1 MPQKA
6 LTQPQ
11 ARGGTGKPARQQP
24 GLACEECRKRK
35 ARCDRAKPQCGS
47 CMMTGRVCVVN
58 HDRPRR
64 GPKKGQIESLYSRL
78 EVLEEQV
85 VEQMEHI
92 YHPDL
97 ELRSQSD
104 LQQTHSGRRHSGPS
118 SSPDERHEL
127 PFLLSPPSAALD
139 AALTE
144 RTLLASPLAPVRPLT
159 AQGPSYA
166 GLSSSPTQTPGLDVV
181 LADLD
186 QLYFDRVHPIAPFL
200 HQQRHLSRPETE
212 PPLLA
217 RACLRSAMRTVAA
230 AMSAQF
236 RRLADPLY
244 VETSRVV
251 RELETIERTPPL
263 EQIQTVLL
271 LAHYELLRM
280 EESRAMVTAGRCFR
294 LIQLA
299 RLHDTDAYTSADAGG
314 DFVAEE
320 EKRRTFWVAY
330 SFDRFLSSRHEW
342 PLTLQEE
349 TIWARLPVPESAFQL
364 SQPPEQPMDFLH
376 DAIASSGQKTLPPF
390 AEYIVLATLHGRT
403 MNLRRSAPLLSTATE
418 TSMFWERHRA
428 LLDVIV
434 QRSALWSY
442 GLSTSMSLWMADP
455 LTAFTCLLGKM
466 MVIYIEEV
474 GEIAREQLGG
484 TSNGPIDED
493 ANNAVQELTISAQEM
508 LMDSDSHSYDIRAG
522 GAGGNAN
529 GDLMRSTQAAAEFV
543 TLARS
548 MRPLNCFRAHPFL
561 PNAISRAAVFLATCR
576 NGAEAGNIQN
586 SWEIGEL
593 CRILRE
599 LMVVNKSAKEV
610 LRELGRFT
618 MPAVSSG
625 RTGG

>member
-1 MPQKA
+1 
-6 LTQPQ
+6 
-11 ARGGTGKPARQQP
+11 
-24 GLACEECRKRK
+24 
-35 ARCDRAKPQCGS
+35 
-47 CMMTGRVCVVN
+47 MMTGRVCVVN
-58 HDRPRR
+58 HNRPRR

-97 ELRSQSD
+97 ELLSHPN
-104 LQQTHSGRRHSGPS
+104 LQQTHDGRRHSGPD
-118 SSPDERHEL
+118 SSPDARHEL
-127 PFLLSPPSAALD
+127 PFLLSPPAALD
-139 AALTE
+139 AASTE
-144 RTLLASPLAPVRPLT
+144 QTRPPSPLAPPQPLT
-159 AQGPSYA
+159 AQGQPYYA
-166 GLSSSPTQTPGLDVV
+166 GKSRSPNQSPGLDLV

-236 RRLADPLY
+236 RRLADSLY

-251 RELETIERTPPL
+251 RELDTIERTPPL
-263 EQIQTVLL
+263 EQIQAVLL

-280 EESRAMVTAGRCFR
+280 EENRAMVTAGRCFQ

-299 RLHDTDAYTSADAGG
+299 RLHDTDSYTNADPED
-314 DFVAEE
+314 DFVIEE

-330 SFDRFLSSRHEW
+330 CFDRFFSSTHEW
-342 PLTLQEE
+342 PLTLQDQA
-349 TIWARLPVPESAFQL
+349 IWTRLPVPESAFQL
-364 SQPPEQPMDFLH
+364 SQIPEQPMDFLH

-403 MNLRRSAPLLSTATE
+403 INLRRSALLLSTSTE
-418 TSMFWERHRA
+418 ASMFWERHRV
-428 LLDVIV
+428 LSDVIEK
-434 QRSALWSY
+434 RSALWSY
-442 GLSTSMSLWMADP
+442 SLSTSVPLGMTDP
-455 LTAFTCLLGKM
+455 LTVFTCLLGKM
-466 MVIYIEEV
+466 MVIYIGEV
-474 GEIAREQLGG
+474 GETARGQLGG
-484 TSNGPIDED
+484 TLSRHIHED
-493 ANNAVQELTISAQEM
+493 ADDAVQELTIDAQKM
-508 LMDSDSHSYDIRAG
+508 LMNSQSHSHSHRYDIGAG
-522 GAGGNAN
+522 RTGGNAN
-529 GDLMRSTQAAAEFV
+529 GDMQRSAQAAGEFV

-561 PNAISRAAVFLATCR
+561 PSAISRAAVFLATYG
-576 NGAEAGNIQN
+576 NGPEVGNIQN
-586 SWEIGEL
+586 SCEIGEL

-599 LMVVNKSAKEV
+599 LMVVNKSAREV

-618 MPAVSSG
+618 PAVS
-625 RTGG
+625 